1 MKKLIALLL
10 VFATIF
16 AFAACGKD
24 NGDDKV
30 TATESAAETT
40 APADDV
46 TAASQDAN
54 VTVAPD
60 SSEAASDPTAASEVS
75 TAPETTVNVA
85 ELVAPTATADILT
98 VYNNAVNGAF
108 NARAGFKKTRS
119 TDNEV
124 LDAGV
129 ALKAFKS
136 LVYKFIGIGAENQY
150 SETVTKGKWDS
161 DTRRYYLRKSTL
173 TANDLSGA
181 TCTLVNGKYTVT
193 LNVKGGNSVASSD
206 KKTTNAPLDKCG
218 ICVGNEDKGYYDHKT
233 AEVIY
238 DAIDDTYAGASI
250 QESYNNAKVVAVIDA
265 ATGKLEKL
273 SVDFDIKVFID
284 IGIGKGTATGTSHVR
299 YSDFKY

>member
-1 MKKLIALLL
+1 MKKLVALLL
-10 VFATIF
+10 VLAMAF
-16 AFAACGKD
+16 AFAACGGNKD
-24 NGDDKV
+24 NGETT
-30 TATESAAETT
+30 TAASDETT
-40 APADDV
+40 AADTDV
-46 TAASQDAN
+46 TAASEDAN
-54 VTVAPD
+54 ATVTPD
-60 SSEAASDPTAASEVS
+60 ASEPTSDVTAATEES
-75 TAPETTVNVA
+75 TAPETTANVA
-85 ELVAPTATADILT
+85 ELVAPTATADILNI
-98 VYNNAVNGAF
+98 YNNAVNSAY

-150 SETVTKGKWDS
+150 SETVTKGKWDT

-173 TANDLSGA
+173 TASDITGA
-181 TCTLVNGKYTVT
+181 TCTLANGKYTIT
-193 LNVKGGNSVASSD
+193 LNIKGGNSVGSAD
-206 KKTTNAPLDKCG
+206 KKFTNAPLDKCG

-238 DAIDDTYAGASI
+238 DAIEGTYAGAKVE
-250 QESYNNAKVVAVIDA
+250 ESYNNAKVVAVIDG
-265 ATGKLEKL
+265 ATGHLEKL

-284 IGIGKGTATGTSHVR
+284 ISIGKGTATGSSHVR